1 MRVNAQAGGL
11 FSTLR
16 CWNSLAELREA
27 SYSISIFFLAHSHE
41 HIEIVKK
48 YEQEMHLFINLAFL
62 IFHSFLFDPSII
74 PAPNKRQDIIMW

>member
-1 MRVNAQAGGL
+1 MQMNAQAGSL

-27 SYSISIFFLAHSHE
+27 SYSISIFLAHSYE
-41 HIEIVKK
+41 HIETVKK

-62 IFHSFLFDPSII
+62 IFRSFLFATSII

>member
-1 MRVNAQAGGL
+1 MNAQAGGL

-27 SYSISIFFLAHSHE
+27 SHSISIFFSTHE
-41 HIEIVKK
+41 HIETVKK

-62 IFHSFLFDPSII
+62 IFRSFLFATSII
-74 PAPNKRQDIIMW
+74 PAPNKKQDIIMW